1 MPTDRPL
8 RINLTDAPRDAPEP
22 DLQLKE
28 QRRPKRI
35 ATRHTYIRPPWG
47 VTNDPC
53 AELLT
58 SLRRSKLST
67 GAATAAHPA
76 NNQKFFASFRQK
88 RRPVLFW
95 KKEPKNFYPL
105 RLGVQVKT
113 PDRRCFAPGVLHQPE
128 GGLVEVNGFEPMT
141 PCLQSRCSPS

>member
-1 MPTDRPL
+1 MKTDHPL
-8 RINLTDAPRDAPEP
+8 RIDLTDAPRDAPEP

-35 ATRHTYIRPPWG
+35 ATRHTYARPPWG

-76 NNQKFFASFRQK
+76 NNQKFFASF
-88 RRPVLFW
+88 F
-95 KKEPKNFYPL
+95 KKEGLFFFEKKN
-105 RLGVQVKT
+105 QKT
-113 PDRRCFAPGVLHQPE
+113 SIH
-128 GGLVEVNGFEPMT
+128 
-141 PCLQSRCSPS
+141 